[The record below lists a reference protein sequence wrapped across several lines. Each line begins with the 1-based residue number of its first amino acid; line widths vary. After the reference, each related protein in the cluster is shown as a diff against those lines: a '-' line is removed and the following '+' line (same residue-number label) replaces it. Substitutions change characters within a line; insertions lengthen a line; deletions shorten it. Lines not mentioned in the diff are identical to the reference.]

1 MVMAPRAVSVGAQM
15 SWVAQHWNS
24 NWVDLSQESN
34 HPEMTQVFC
43 SVCVC
48 VSCQSCTVWSL
59 ITAVCVCGWA
69 SVPCKE
75 TQPPKSSS
83 PGSEALSSACLGWA
97 PGGLSVS
104 LFLSPHTHILCASC
118 WCRLWTI
125 HTETHGNITHLSNIS
140 QPRAY

>member
-1 MVMAPRAVSVGAQM
+1 MRIVKKI
-15 SWVAQHWNS
+15 WW
-24 NWVDLSQESN
+24 W
-34 HPEMTQVFC
+34 HPELFLWEPRWAGLLFC
-43 SVCVC
+43 SVCVCVCVC